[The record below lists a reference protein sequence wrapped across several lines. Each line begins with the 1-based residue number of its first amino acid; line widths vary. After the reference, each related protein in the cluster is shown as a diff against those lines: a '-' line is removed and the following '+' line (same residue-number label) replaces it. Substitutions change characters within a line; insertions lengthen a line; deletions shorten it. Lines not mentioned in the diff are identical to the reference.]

1 MHFRWFELC
10 TEKIPESDTEGLF
23 QHIPGSGYS
32 PMFDYVSRLIGSWLL
47 LVTPMGG
54 NEGARLGGG
63 LVG

>member
-32 PMFDYVSRLIGSWLL
+32 PMFDYVSGLIGSWIL
-47 LVTPMGG
+47 LVHLREVTKDQDF
-54 NEGARLGGG
+54 EVA
-63 LVG
+63 